1 MNSPSRRGLSTAA
14 QLVRYQSTR
23 ADRVFAATKLGDCTL
38 SRTPDQLAQLPPMG
52 YVYLGQIPYKQAL
65 SLQNQLSRLRIDEIY
80 SGPQKTRTPRSS
92 RKLSD
97 TIILLQHQPVQP
109 ELDRLHG
116 LGCEYFETDRGGEIT
131 FHGPGQL
138 VAYPSM
144 YLLDHF
150 LGTKCYVKGL
160 ENVVIESCAQF
171 GVDADR
177 LEGFPGVWTSGTEKV
192 AALGT
197 HVRRYVTSHGF
208 ALNCT
213 TDLKWFTEIVPCGLE
228 GKTATSLKTVL
239 ASQGKTA
246 DVSVDTVLP
255 VVVDSFSKVF
265 GCDVKPLEDVS
276 PHTFNVLQELL
287 KKQYI

>member
-1 MNSPSRRGLSTAA
+1 SEHERL
-14 QLVRYQSTR
+14 QS
-23 ADRVFAATKLGDCTL
+23 
-38 SRTPDQLAQLPPMG
+38 
-52 YVYLGQIPYKQAL
+52 
-65 SLQNQLSRLRIDEIY
+65 
-80 SGPQKTRTPRSS
+80 
-92 RKLSD
+92 
-97 TIILLQHQPVQP
+97 
-109 ELDRLHG
+109 

-144 YLLDHF
+144 YLQDHF

-177 LEGFPGVWTSGTEKV
+177 LEGFPGVWTSETEKV

-213 TDLKWFTEIVPCGLE
+213 TDLKWFNEIVPCGLE
-228 GKTATSLKTVL
+228 GKTATSLQAVLAARGKTV
-239 ASQGKTA
+239 
-246 DVSVDTVLP
+246 DVSVETVLP
-255 VVVDSFSKVF
+255 TVIDSFSKVF
-265 GCDVKPLEDVS
+265 ACDVKPLEETS
-276 PHTFNVLQELL
+276 PWTYGVLQDLL
-287 KKQYI
+287 EKYI